1 MIDTLKIILA
11 DSIISSKNK
20 FIIMPSPVEINTGLL
35 VNDWFLFIDSQRKQY
50 YGSRAY
56 YNDERVQV
64 TILNK
69 YALLA
74 EKDKDLTLDR
84 TENDEGNT
92 KIIVQLSLPK
102 FFNGNNFKSTNL
114 YDLKKHLKKI
124 EKYLNTIGIYTN
136 ILDAN
141 LSRLDTFLNLP
152 TKYSFKS
159 YNQILSNLRLS
170 RLKNFEYAGTTFLY
184 KNTQHQICI
193 YDKIKELENQNIN
206 LNIKGNFV
214 RIENRLLKKKKI
226 LDSLGYFKV
235 SDLENRLSEIKENYE
250 TTISNK
256 IFSINM
262 DTDNNLS
269 GIEDKRI
276 LTKENLENYLLQ
288 LKKNKGRNYI
298 DSFIKNVGLLYLQN
312 NDKLNNLSDA
322 ISDITKD
329 RRNKNRILKKID
341 DNLKTSKLFE
351 QSNNL
356 TNKDL
361 YDELRATFE
370 KELKKI
376 DL

>member
-1 MIDTLKIILA
+1 MIDTLKTLLA

-20 FIIMPSPVEINTGLL
+20 FIIIPSPYEIQTGLL
-35 VNDWFLFIDSQRKQY
+35 TNDWFLFIDSQKKQY
-50 YGSRAY
+50 YGSRAI
-56 YNDERVQV
+56 YNDDKVQV

-69 YALLA
+69 YALLV
-74 EKDKDLTLDR
+74 EKDKDLRLDKND
-84 TENDEGNT
+84 NDEGNT

-102 FFNGNNFKSTNL
+102 FVNGNNFKMVNL
-114 YDLKKHLKKI
+114 YDLKKNLLKIQKH
-124 EKYLNTIGIYTN
+124 LNTIGLYTN

-141 LSRLDTFLNLP
+141 LSRVDSFLNLP

-184 KNTQHQICI
+184 RNTQHQICI
-193 YDKIKELENQNIN
+193 YDKINELKNQNIN

-214 RIENRLLKKKKI
+214 RIENRLLKKRKI
-226 LDSLGYFKV
+226 LDSLGYYKV
-235 SDLENRLSEIKENYE
+235 SDLESRLHEVKENYE
-250 TTISNK
+250 TTIEQK
-256 IFSINM
+256 IFSINS
-262 DTDNNLS
+262 DTENNLS
-269 GIEDKRI
+269 GINDKRI
-276 LTKENLENYLLQ
+276 LTKENMEAYLLQ

-298 DSFIKNVGLLYLQN
+298 DTFIKNVGLLYLN
-312 NDKLNNLSDA
+312 KYDSLNNFTDA
-322 ISDITKD
+322 ISSITTD

-351 QSNNL
+351 KNNNL

-361 YDELRATFE
+361 YDELRNTFY